1 MMQKLL
7 SSEPAPITYAA
18 EPSAEQMAEDAEI
31 AAFPIP
37 VEAEDITIIRYQRC
51 VRVGAARRPIESVR

>member
-37 VEAEDITIIRYQRC
+37 VEAEDITIIGINDVFESGPPV
-51 VRVGAARRPIESVR
+51 VR